1 MITGQGGPS
10 SFQCS
15 ARIEVKSHE
24 GSQRMESNISVTV
37 TLELRLLFLGER
49 TCICNFASIRVYK

>member
-1 MITGQGGPS
+1 MIAGQGGPS

-37 TLELRLLFLGER
+37 TLELRLLFSR
-49 TCICNFASIRVYK
+49 